1 MNIFLLILLF
11 ILFSCGYPD
20 IDAVPKFN
28 LKKTIQEKCFLGQIT
43 IKDKEECKIIII
55 SNRLY

>member
-28 LKKTIQEKCFLGQIT
+28 LKKTIQEKCFIGEIN
-43 IKDKEECKIIII
+43 IEDKEECKIINII
-55 SNRLY
+55 NRL

>member
-55 SNRLY
+55 C